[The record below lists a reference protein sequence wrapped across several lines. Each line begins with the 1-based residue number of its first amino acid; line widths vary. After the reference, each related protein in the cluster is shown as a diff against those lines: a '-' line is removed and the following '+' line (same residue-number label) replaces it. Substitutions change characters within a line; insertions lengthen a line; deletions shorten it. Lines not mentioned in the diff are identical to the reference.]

1 MEHSEHFVAT
11 AAPPVV
17 AIGTG
22 IIVPQVIPCE
32 IVMPSSCLAVRG
44 RSEAASSRLRTASHT
59 TFYAQ
64 EVRCCH
70 RPWRYFGGGRLQC
83 SVVDQVW

>member
-22 IIVPQVIPCE
+22 IIVRQVIPSE
-32 IVMPSSCLAVRG
+32 IVMPSSCLAVRR

-59 TFYAQ
+59 TFSPRKKFAA
-64 EVRCCH
+64 VHPTVALLRS
-70 RPWRYFGGGRLQC
+70 RTPPM
-83 SVVDQVW
+83 